1 MTCMVFV
8 QVSPRQVTTHVS
20 TSPIFAGIEG
30 FQQPSGFLRAGITT
44 SIADEI
50 DVMQE
55 ECGFYIGGSGHQHES
70 VANLLAHYC
79 IFLPPYN
86 GEVDVPTAVF
96 GFYSD
101 LPSLEVE

>member
-1 MTCMVFV
+1 M
-8 QVSPRQVTTHVS
+8 Q
-20 TSPIFAGIEG
+20 G
-30 FQQPSGFLRAGITT
+30 FQQPSGFLSAEITT
-44 SIADEI
+44 SIANEI

-55 ECGFYIGGSGHQHES
+55 ECGCYIGGSGDQHES

-101 LPSLEVE
+101 HPSLEGE